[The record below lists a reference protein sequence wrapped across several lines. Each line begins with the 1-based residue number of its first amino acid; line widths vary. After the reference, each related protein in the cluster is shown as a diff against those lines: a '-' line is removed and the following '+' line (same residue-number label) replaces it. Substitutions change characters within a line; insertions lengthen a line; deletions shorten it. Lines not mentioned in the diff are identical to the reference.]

1 VVPITGVMGDPV
13 ARERGLSV
21 TMEVPGAGS
30 CTMPGVSPRLSATP
44 ALVGHPPHRPGAD
57 AEPVLAS
64 VGLADRLD
72 ALQRRWVVRATDL
85 PAAWP

>member
-1 VVPITGVMGDPV
+1 
-13 ARERGLSV
+13 
-21 TMEVPGAGS
+21 MEVPGAGS

-57 AEPVLAS
+57 VEPVLAS

>member
-1 VVPITGVMGDPV
+1 MPIAEVMADPV

-21 TMEVPGAGS
+21 TQEVPGTGS
-30 CTMPGVSPRLSATP
+30 CTMPGVSPRLSDY
-44 ALVGHPPHRPGAD
+44 PGAGRPPAAPPGGT
-57 AEPVLAS
+57 AEEVLAS